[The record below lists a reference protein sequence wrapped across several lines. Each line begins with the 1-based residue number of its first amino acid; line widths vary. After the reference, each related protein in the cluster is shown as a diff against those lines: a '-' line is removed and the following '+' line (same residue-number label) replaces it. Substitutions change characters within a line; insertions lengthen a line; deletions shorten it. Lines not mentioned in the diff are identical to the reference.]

1 MAFIDYD
8 TAPVEAIGGYG
19 WLNPYQSKA
28 GEVEKLASVAESCG
42 IEKDARLFD
51 CLVNLVY
58 YGSERAKGSFK
69 GLSDFLAQP
78 SDIKI
83 SKEDIQLLK
92 DIAMAEHSSQLADA
106 IEKAS
111 SSIPK
116 GDDM

>member
-1 MAFIDYD
+1 MAFTDYGSSI
-8 TAPVEAIGGYG
+8 EIGGYG
-19 WLNPYQSKA
+19 WSNPYQSKA

-42 IEKDARLFD
+42 IEKDVRLFD
-51 CLVNLVY
+51 YLVNLVY
-58 YGSERAKGSFK
+58 REGARTKGSLK

-83 SKEDIQLLK
+83 SEEDIQLLK
-92 DIAMAEHSSQLADA
+92 DISMKEHSSQLADA

-111 SSIPK
+111 SPIPK